1 MEKYTLAD
9 VKNFFLDLIF
19 PRYCLG
25 CKKELSVKQVS
36 HLCETCF
43 NSIRVN
49 LAPQCFI
56 CHQRTPDARTCSKCR
71 SKTAICG
78 FLAAGRYEDKTLR
91 EAIHY
96 LKYNFLQSL
105 SEPLSE
111 IAAKFIKQNRLESVF
126 EKAILVP
133 VPLTR
138 QRRAQRGFNQ
148 SELIAKELYAKLTTY
163 DKQQTTS
170 DNSQSA
176 TCQVRADLI
185 KRIAFTKPQ
194 ADISNFEARRTNVKN
209 AFLAKKPDEIKNL
222 SEQKFKFIIFD
233 DVSTSGATLE
243 ACAKILK
250 SAGAK
255 EIWALVIARG

>member
-56 CHQRTPDARTCSKCR
+56 CHQRTPNARTCSKCR
-71 SKTAICG
+71 SKTALRG

-111 IAAKFIKQNRLESVF
+111 IAAKFIKQNRLELVF
-126 EKAILVP
+126 EKAVLVP
-133 VPLTR
+133 VPLAR

-148 SELIAKELYAKLTTY
+148 SELIALGITKCFNAAVLR
-163 DKQQTTS
+163 S
-170 DNSQSA
+170 
-176 TCQVRADLI
+176 DLI
-185 KRIAFTKPQ
+185 KRVRFQRPQ
-194 ADISNFEARRTNVKN
+194 ADIADWRERKTNVENCFETRNGKSISG
-209 AFLAKKPDEIKNL
+209 LAKNNY
-222 SEQKFKFIIFD
+222 KFILID

-243 ACAKILK
+243 ICARLLK
-250 SAGAK
+250 NAGAK